1 MLFPSSHWLKSE
13 CFFRPNECSLLLNN
27 WIFIFLKQIWIK
39 YYLKKITY
47 ILYVLKY
54 SNCVS
59 TFSKARSLQVHV
71 GVLAAPFSHRKE
83 ASTCMCSG
91 RGKNWKTFCTLMLSQ
106 SDCVTECDFQPHLV
120 MCADSCR
127 WEESGMPSQPPHPQ
141 LQRWRESWHDKK
153 KQKTPRASVWMW
165 ALKMSACE
173 KATLILR
180 DLHRLLL
187 TNLVVFSWSQTRLCQ
202 WNT

>member
-13 CFFRPNECSLLLNN
+13 CFFRPNECSFLLNK

-39 YYLKKITY
+39 YYFKKITY

-153 KQKTPRASVWMW
+153 KKKNPKGLGVNVSSENISVW
-165 ALKMSACE
+165 KGHVNPERFTQTSAHE
-173 KATLILR
+173 PGG
-180 DLHRLLL
+180 
-187 TNLVVFSWSQTRLCQ
+187 F
-202 WNT
+202 